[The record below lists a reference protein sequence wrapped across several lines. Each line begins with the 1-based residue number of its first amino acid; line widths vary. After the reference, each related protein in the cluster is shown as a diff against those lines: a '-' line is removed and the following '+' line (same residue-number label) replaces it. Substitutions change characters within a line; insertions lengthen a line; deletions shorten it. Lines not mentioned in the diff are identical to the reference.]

1 MILTRTRKERA
12 GARISPLLGNSSTE
26 GVCEAIELGKSRSD
40 DSDSEGQL
48 LPAASLYRTL
58 AANLPDTSMFLFDH
72 DLRVLLAEGDAVR
85 RSPWID
91 ADMFA
96 GRLVSD
102 LQAGLPDEVLAAS
115 RESYQAALDGD
126 RRDFEFISGGL
137 TFEVTAVP
145 VRGADGQVESALAVV
160 RDVTERRRADV
171 DRARLAAVVAGSD
184 DAILAKDLNGLITD
198 WNAAAERLYGYS
210 SEQAIGRPVAML
222 VPPERCDEDLV
233 LLKRV
238 LNGERVDHFE
248 TERVRRD
255 GSRVPV
261 SLTVSAVRNADR
273 AITGASTIARDVTE
287 RRAADADRAQLAAL
301 AKHSPDAIVAVDESF
316 QVIAYNPAAAEMFQ
330 LTPAAVLGRHVTE
343 LEQAPQAYEDRLDT
357 LRQALAGDT
366 VRSEQLRTRADGSTI
381 ALATTSAPI
390 RTGGAI
396 VGVVMTIRDVTA
408 ERQARLTHQREE
420 RRADLLARASEAL
433 DRSLQG
439 THVVSAMAQL
449 VVPELGDMCVVIA
462 AGDEFTTRL
471 TSVGAVDPRVGDL
484 LLRALEDGPLSDV
497 AREVSDPAL
506 ATGENVLLDPVTP
519 GLVHGWAEQFPA
531 LREEMAA
538 LAVCSGMIVPL
549 RSGAQTVGLAFVG
562 SLQPERHFTGGDLSL
577 MRELADRVSQAL
589 ENARLFAS
597 AQLAQAKAETAAA
610 DLVVAEHRFGSAFA
624 NAPIGMAL
632 LSTRPGEVSH
642 IDDVNPALCKLT
654 GFALDELQG
663 NDLIETLVHPSERDP
678 ARRDVQWVLDGDLS
692 ATVGERHCID
702 SDGGDI
708 WVQTSVARL
717 TDASD
722 GNQVV
727 LQVQDITERKR
738 FEQQLRHLADHDPL
752 TGLVNRRRFTE
763 QLDRELAS
771 GRRDGVATAVLVAD
785 VDRLKDFNETYGHA
799 AGDEALA
806 AVSRLLS
813 ERTRETDTVGRLG
826 GDEFGVVLARS
837 GERAARSLADSLLA
851 EMRQLVFPQ
860 TDPQP
865 VIVTLSIGLRAVEP
879 DECLTAEE
887 LIVEA
892 DIATYEA
899 KENGR
904 DRLAVAGRD
913 SAEPGRL
920 RKRLAMADRIRHA
933 LKHDDGFQLYEQP
946 ILSLHTDAIERT
958 EILVRMSDENG
969 DILPPAAFLPIA
981 DRFGLL
987 PALDQWVVTHSIDLL
1002 ERRQAAG
1009 IDLGLEVNLSGS
1021 SIGDRDVVDFITASV
1036 RDARIDPRG
1045 LTFEVT
1051 ETEAI
1056 INIDRAN
1063 LLSHQLSGLGCQFA
1077 LDDFGSGFGSFYY
1090 LKHLPF
1096 DLVKIDGDFI
1106 KGLKTSKTDQLTVQA
1121 IVTITR
1127 GLGKQTIAECVEDQ
1141 DTIELL
1147 RRFGVDF
1154 AQGFYIGRPEP
1165 AILRPDYAKAAS
1177 S

>member
-1 MILTRTRKERA
+1 M
-12 GARISPLLGNSSTE
+12 GLGS
-26 GVCEAIELGKSRSD
+26 SRSD
-40 DSDSEGQL
+40 DGESEEHL
-48 LPAASLYRTL
+48 LQAGSLYRPL
-58 AANLPDTSMFLFDH
+58 AANLSDTSMFLFDH
-72 DLRVLLAEGDAVR
+72 DLRVLVAEGDAVR
-85 RSPWID
+85 RLPWTD
-91 ADMFA
+91 GNMFR

-102 LQAGLPDEVLAAS
+102 LQGELPDEILATS
-115 RESYQAALDGD
+115 RESYQAALDGE
-126 RRDFEFISGGL
+126 RRDFEFTSRGL

-145 VRGADGQVESALAVV
+145 VRGAGGEVESALAVV
-160 RDVTERRRADV
+160 RDVTKRRRADV
-171 DRARLAAVVAGSD
+171 DQARLAAVVAGSD

-198 WNAAAERLYGYS
+198 WNAAAERMYGYS

-222 VPPERCDEDLV
+222 VPPERRDEDLV

-255 GSRVPV
+255 GSHVPV
-261 SLTVSAVRNADR
+261 SLTVSAVRNADG
-273 AITGASTIARDVTE
+273 AITGASTIARDVSE

-301 AKHSPDAIVAVDESF
+301 ASHSPDAIVAVDESF
-316 QVIAYNPAAAEMFQ
+316 HITAYNPAAAELFG
-330 LTPAAVLGRHVTE
+330 LTRQAVLGRHVTE
-343 LEQAPQAYEDRLDT
+343 LGHAREADEDRLDT

-366 VRSEQLRTRADGSTI
+366 ARSEQVRTRDDGSMI

-396 VGVVMTIRDVTA
+396 VGVVITIRDVTA
-408 ERQARLTHQREE
+408 ELQARLALEREE
-420 RRADLLARASEAL
+420 RRADLLARASVAL
-433 DRSLQG
+433 DSSLQAA
-439 THVVSAMAQL
+439 HAVSAMAEL
-449 VVPELGDMCVVIA
+449 VVPELGDVCVVMA
-462 AGDEFTTRL
+462 AGDEFSTRL
-471 TSVGAVDPRVGDL
+471 TSVGAVDPTVGDVL
-484 LLRALEDGPLSDV
+484 RRALEDARLSDV
-497 AREVSDPAL
+497 APGVSHPAL
-506 ATGENVLLDPVTP
+506 AAGENLLLDPVTP
-519 GLVHGWAEQFPA
+519 GLVDSWAAQFPA
-531 LREEMAA
+531 LREELAA
-538 LAVCSGMIVPL
+538 LAVCSGVIVPL
-549 RSGAQTVGLAFVG
+549 RSGARTVGLAFVG
-562 SLQPERHFTGGDLSL
+562 SLQPEWHFTGDDLSL
-577 MRELADRVSQAL
+577 MREVADRVSQAL

-597 AQLAQAKAETAAA
+597 AQLAQAKAEAAA
-610 DLVVAEHRFGSAFA
+610 RDLVVAEQRFGSAFA

-632 LSTRPGEVSH
+632 LSTRPGEGSH

-654 GFALDELQG
+654 GFAPDELQG
-663 NDLIETLVHPSERDP
+663 TDLIETLVHPSERDP
-678 ARRDVQWVLDGDLS
+678 ARRDVQWLLDGDLS
-692 ATVGERHCID
+692 ATIAERHYIN
-702 SDGGDI
+702 SDGGDL

-722 GNQVV
+722 DNQVV

-763 QLDRELAS
+763 ELDRELAN
-771 GRRDGVATAVLVAD
+771 GRRDDVATAVLVAD
-785 VDRLKDFNETYGHA
+785 VDHLKDFNDTYGHA

-826 GDEFGVVLARS
+826 GDEFGVVLARN
-837 GERAARSLADSLLA
+837 GERAAQAVADSLLG
-851 EMRQLVFPQ
+851 EMRQLAFPA
-860 TDPQP
+860 TDTEP
-865 VIVTLSIGLRAVEP
+865 VMVTLSIGLRAVEP
-879 DECLTAEE
+879 DESLTGDE

-892 DIATYEA
+892 DIAMYEA

-904 DRLAVAGRD
+904 DRLAVAGRGSD
-913 SAEPGRL
+913 EPARL

-933 LKHDDGFQLYEQP
+933 LKHDEGFQLYEQP
-946 ILSLHTDAIERT
+946 ILSLHSDAIERT

-969 DILPPAAFLPIA
+969 DILPPAAFLPSA

-987 PALDQWVVTHSIDLL
+987 PALDQWVVTRSIDLL

-1009 IDLGLEVNLSGS
+1009 IDLGMEVNLSGT
-1021 SIGDRDVVDFITASV
+1021 SISDRDVVDFITASV
-1036 RDARIDPRG
+1036 RNARIDPRA

-1056 INIDRAN
+1056 VNIDRAN
-1063 LLSHQLSGLGCQFA
+1063 LLSQQLSELGCQFA

-1096 DLVKIDGDFI
+1096 DVVKIDGDFI

-1121 IVTITR
+1121 IVTIAR

-1154 AQGFYIGRPEP
+1154 GQGFHIGRPGL
-1165 AILRPDYAKAAS
+1165 AILRPGYATGASDGPTEAHHAAPTPHQAV
-1177 S
+1177 